1 MSRAYEAAGCAP
13 GVALAPAWRPRRP
26 SDVEPPVAGDVV
38 AGVEEV
44 AAAVHAVVGRLRAL
58 AASYRRD
65 GATVSAEILEVEA
78 LIAADPTFLDDVVAL
93 AGDTSVPASTAAT
106 QVADRHAAV
115 LEALESPELRE
126 RAADVRHVGRLVSDQ
141 LSGRTP
147 LAPPAGPFVLLA
159 DEVTAP
165 ELLEHADRVVG
176 AVSVRGGAT
185 SHASIVAR
193 SLGLPLVS
201 LVPVAAVDVEDGV
214 SVLVDGDAGRVV
226 VAPGRETARRA
237 LTRTADD
244 GVAARGLPAR
254 TRDGVDLTLLAN
266 VASAVEARRALDA
279 GAAGV
284 GLLRTELP
292 FLDAADWPTRDEHI
306 RRLAPVLEVLA
317 GRPVTVRLL
326 DFSNDKTPPFL
337 AGRDPAAS
345 LANFLGDTAA
355 LTAQLSALAS
365 AGTGVELRV
374 MVPMATRATD
384 LVRVRHHLVDAV
396 AGGVLPRVGAMV
408 ESPEAVANLPEL
420 LDVCDFVAIGTNDLT
435 ASTLGLARTDP
446 ALVTFRSADPAVL
459 RLVEHVV
466 LAAAGA
472 DVPVSVCGDA
482 AADPAVLP
490 LLIGAGVRA
499 VSVAPS
505 RLDAVRTLVR
515 ASSAADCRARLRAVL
530 DGDDGVR
537 RRVRSGVVGGRHA

>member
-1 MSRAYEAAGCAP
+1 
-13 GVALAPAWRPRRP
+13 
-26 SDVEPPVAGDVV
+26 
-38 AGVEEV
+38 
-44 AAAVHAVVGRLRAL
+44 
-58 AASYRRD
+58 
-65 GATVSAEILEVEA
+65 
-78 LIAADPTFLDDVVAL
+78 
-93 AGDTSVPASTAAT
+93 
-106 QVADRHAAV
+106 
-115 LEALESPELRE
+115 
-126 RAADVRHVGRLVSDQ
+126 
-141 LSGRTP
+141 
-147 LAPPAGPFVLLA
+147 
-159 DEVTAP
+159 
-165 ELLEHADRVVG
+165 
-176 AVSVRGGAT
+176 
-185 SHASIVAR
+185 
-193 SLGLPLVS
+193 
-201 LVPVAAVDVEDGV
+201 
-214 SVLVDGDAGRVV
+214 
-226 VAPGRETARRA
+226 
-237 LTRTADD
+237 
-244 GVAARGLPAR
+244 VAARGLPAR

-384 LVRVRHHLVDAV
+384 LVRVRHHLVDAM
-396 AGGVLPRVGAMV
+396 AAGVLPRVGAMV

-505 RLDAVRTLVR
+505 RLDAVRALVR

-530 DGDDGVR
+530 DGGDGVR
-537 RRVRSGVVGGRHA
+537 QRVRSGVVGGRHA